1 MTPKISTMR
10 TLVIAVFALSPV
22 KLAAARADAEAARG
36 YHDDV
41 AFDRADVGHSTI
53 TDRRR
58 DGSSIGFGNA
68 LGSGVSA
75 VLVTSVVDGA
85 GGGVVAG
92 VVSAELSVAGRV
104 VAANAVAASDA
115 NVMAAR
121 QPRRDRSQWLPVL

>member
-36 YHDDV
+36 YQDDV

-58 DGSSIGFGNA
+58 DGSSIGFGA

-85 GGGVVAG
+85 VGGVVAG
-92 VVSAELSVAGRV
+92 VVSAELSVASHV